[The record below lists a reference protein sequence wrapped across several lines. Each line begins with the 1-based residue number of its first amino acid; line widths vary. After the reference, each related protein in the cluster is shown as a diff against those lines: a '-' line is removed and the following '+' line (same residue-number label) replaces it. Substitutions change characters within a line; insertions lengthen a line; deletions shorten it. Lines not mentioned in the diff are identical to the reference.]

1 MANYVS
7 TVGVRTWQ
15 SLITER
21 PFSIEIHRVSSKKA
35 LMCIEAVYRR
45 VLWALGR
52 SLSGAV
58 TFYTGTQSNLCE
70 LNALA
75 IRPPYHH
82 AIFIYH
88 NNNNKQAFIKRYYK

>member
-1 MANYVS
+1 
-7 TVGVRTWQ
+7 
-15 SLITER
+15 
-21 PFSIEIHRVSSKKA
+21 
-35 LMCIEAVYRR
+35 MCIEAVYHR
-45 VLWALGR
+45 VLRALGR

-58 TFYTGTQSNLCE
+58 IFYTGTQSNLCE

-82 AIFIYH
+82 ALFIYNN